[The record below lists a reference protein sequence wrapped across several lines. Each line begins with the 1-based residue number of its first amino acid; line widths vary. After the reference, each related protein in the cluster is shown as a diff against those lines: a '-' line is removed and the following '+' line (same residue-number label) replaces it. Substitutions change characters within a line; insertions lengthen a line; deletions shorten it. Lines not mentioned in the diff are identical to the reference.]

1 MKTTDI
7 ANDVFTTTHDSC
19 NILVDLLLS
28 YGVEH
33 TIISPGSR
41 NAPIIIALNRCDKIQ
56 KHVIIDE
63 RSAAFAALGMAQ
75 VSNKPVAIVC
85 TSGSAVLNYAPAVAE
100 AFYQHIPLIVI
111 SADRPYEWID
121 QNDSQT
127 IIQAGILNNIVK
139 HSYDIPANCN
149 DKTKLWYINRSINEA
164 LQKTTSLPE
173 GPVHINIQFNEPL
186 YDRKPL
192 TDSLAKQIKK
202 ILPLAH
208 LSDYTY
214 FANSINSCKKVLI
227 FASINKPCQE
237 LTNILDSISG
247 GNIAVISEIIGNN
260 NKSKYIFKNI
270 DRLFSEIS
278 EDNYADFAP
287 DLLITF
293 GGAPVSRLTKTFLR
307 KLTNIEHWRIGI
319 DNNIIDTMQNLTHH
333 IDIEPLTFFKAINE
347 FITKKGSYFDQWVT
361 LKAQAQQSHD
371 TYVENAP
378 WSDFKAM
385 YTIMKSLPYEGLNL
399 QVSNGSAIR
408 YADIFGVHECFN
420 GSIFCNRGVSGI
432 DGSTSTALGASII
445 HTTGDTLLITGDMSF
460 CYDLNGLASQYNSKR
475 FKIIVLCNGGGGI
488 FRFINGPSTLPN
500 FEQYFEV
507 HRDIPI
513 EKYANAFGF
522 NYITCDNEVLLQESI
537 TKLLSNNN
545 PTILA
550 IHTNNLISADTLR
563 KYFNRNNHTK

>member
-41 NAPIIIALNRCDKIQ
+41 NAPIIIALNRCDEIQ

-111 SADRPYEWID
+111 SADRPHEWID

-139 HSYDIPANCN
+139 HSYDIPANHN
-149 DKTKLWYINRSINEA
+149 DKTELWYINRSINEA
-164 LQKTTSLPE
+164 LQKATSLPE
-173 GPVHINIQFNEPL
+173 GPVHINMQFNEPL

-227 FASINKPCQE
+227 FASMNKPCQE

-247 GNIAVISEIIGNN
+247 GNIAIISEIIGNN

-278 EDNYADFAP
+278 EDNYANFAP

-293 GGAPVSRLTKTFLR
+293 GGAPVSRLAKTFLR

-319 DNNIIDTMQNLTHH
+319 DYNIIDTMQNLTHH

-361 LKAQAQQSHD
+361 LKVQAQQSHD

-385 YTIMKSLPYEGLNL
+385 YTIMKSIPYEGLNL

-432 DGSTSTALGASII
+432 DGSTSTALGASIV

-522 NYITCDNEVLLQESI
+522 NYITCDNEVILQESI

-550 IHTNNLISADTLR
+550 IHTNNQISADTLR
-563 KYFNRNNHTK
+563 KYFNRNNNTK

>member
-100 AFYQHIPLIVI
+100 AFYQHIPFIVI

-149 DKTKLWYINRSINEA
+149 DKTKLWYINRTINEA
-164 LQKTTSLPE
+164 LQKATSLPE
-173 GPVHINIQFNEPL
+173 GPVHINMQFNEPL

-227 FASINKPCQE
+227 FASMNKPCQE

-293 GGAPVSRLTKTFLR
+293 GGAPVSRLAKTFLR

-319 DNNIIDTMQNLTHH
+319 DYNIIDTMQNLTHH

-361 LKAQAQQSHD
+361 LNAQAQQSHD

-420 GSIFCNRGVSGI
+420 GSISCNRGVSGI
-432 DGSTSTALGASII
+432 DGSTSTALGASIV

-522 NYITCDNEVLLQESI
+522 NYIACDNEVILKESI

-550 IHTNNLISADTLR
+550 IHTNNQISADTLR
-563 KYFNRNNHTK
+563 KYFNRNNNTK

>member
-1 MKTTDI
+1 M
-7 ANDVFTTTHDSC
+7 
-19 NILVDLLLS
+19 
-28 YGVEH
+28 
-33 TIISPGSR
+33 
-41 NAPIIIALNRCDKIQ
+41 
-56 KHVIIDE
+56 
-63 RSAAFAALGMAQ
+63 
-75 VSNKPVAIVC
+75 
-85 TSGSAVLNYAPAVAE
+85 
-100 AFYQHIPLIVI
+100 
-111 SADRPYEWID
+111 
-121 QNDSQT
+121 
-127 IIQAGILNNIVK
+127 
-139 HSYDIPANCN
+139 
-149 DKTKLWYINRSINEA
+149 
-164 LQKTTSLPE
+164 
-173 GPVHINIQFNEPL
+173 QFNEPL

-192 TDSLAKQIKK
+192 TDSLAKPIKN
-202 ILPLAH
+202 IQPLAH

-214 FANSINSCKKVLI
+214 FADSINSYKKVLI
-227 FASINKPCQE
+227 FASMNKLCQE

-278 EDNYADFAP
+278 EDNYANFAP

-293 GGAPVSRLTKTFLR
+293 GGAPVSRLAKTFLR

-347 FITKKGSYFDQWVT
+347 FITKKGSYFDKWVT

-371 TYVENAP
+371 TYVKNVP

-420 GSIFCNRGVSGI
+420 GSISCNRGVSGI
-432 DGSTSTALGASII
+432 DGSTSTALGASIV
-445 HTTGDTLLITGDMSF
+445 HTTRDTLLITGDMSF

-475 FKIIVLCNGGGGI
+475 FKIIILCNGGGGI

-513 EKYANAFGF
+513 EKYAMAFGF
-522 NYITCDNEVLLQESI
+522 DYISAKDEATLKDSLD
-537 TKLLSNNN
+537 KLFSNNKS
-545 PTILA
+545 TILA
-550 IHTNNLISADTLR
+550 VYTNNEKSADILR
-563 KYFNRNNHTK
+563 GYFNRNKK

>member
-100 AFYQHIPLIVI
+100 AFYQHIPHIII

-149 DKTKLWYINRSINEA
+149 DKTKLWYINRTINEA
-164 LQKTTSLPE
+164 LQMATSLPE
-173 GPVHINIQFNEPL
+173 GPVHINMQFNEPL

-208 LSDYTY
+208 LSDYTC

-227 FASINKPCQE
+227 FASMNKPCQE

-278 EDNYADFAP
+278 EDNYANFAP

-293 GGAPVSRLTKTFLR
+293 GGAPVSRLAKTFLR

>member
-100 AFYQHIPLIVI
+100 AFYQHIPFIVI

-149 DKTKLWYINRSINEA
+149 DKTKLWYINRTINEA
-164 LQKTTSLPE
+164 LQKATSLPE

-227 FASINKPCQE
+227 FASMNKPCQE

-278 EDNYADFAP
+278 EDNYANFAP

-293 GGAPVSRLTKTFLR
+293 GGAPVSRLAKTFLR

-522 NYITCDNEVLLQESI
+522 NYIACDNKVILQESI
-537 TKLLSNNN
+537 TKLLSSNY

-550 IHTNNLISADTLR
+550 IHTNNQISADTLR
-563 KYFNRNNHTK
+563 KYFNRNNNTK

>member
-41 NAPIIIALNRCDKIQ
+41 NAPIITALNRCNEIQ

-111 SADRPYEWID
+111 SADRPHEWID

-139 HSYDIPANCN
+139 HSYDIPANHN
-149 DKTKLWYINRSINEA
+149 NKTELWYINRSINEA
-164 LQKTTSLPE
+164 LQKATSLPE
-173 GPVHINIQFNEPL
+173 GPVHLNMQFNEPL

-192 TDSLAKQIKK
+192 TDSLAKPIKN
-202 ILPLAH
+202 IQPLAH

-214 FANSINSCKKVLI
+214 FADSINSCKKVLI
-227 FASINKPCQE
+227 FASMNKLCQE

-278 EDNYADFAP
+278 EDNYANFAP

-293 GGAPVSRLTKTFLR
+293 GGAPVSRLAKTFLR

-319 DNNIIDTMQNLTHH
+319 DNNIIDTMQNLTHR
-333 IDIEPLTFFKAINE
+333 IEIEPLTFFKAINE
-347 FITKKGSYFDQWVT
+347 FITKDGSYFDQWVT
-361 LKAQAQQSHD
+361 LKAQAQQSHN

-460 CYDLNGLASQYNSKR
+460 CYDLNGLASQYNSER
-475 FKIIVLCNGGGGI
+475 FKIIVICNGGGGI

-522 NYITCDNEVLLQESI
+522 NYIACDNEVILQEFI
-537 TKLLSNNN
+537 TKLLSSSY

-550 IHTNNLISADTLR
+550 IHTNNQISADTLR
-563 KYFNRNNHTK
+563 KYFNRNNNTK

>member
-164 LQKTTSLPE
+164 LQKATSLQE
-173 GPVHINIQFNEPL
+173 GPVHLNMQFNEPL

-192 TDSLAKQIKK
+192 TDSLAKQIKTFNLLPIYRTIH
-202 ILPLAH
+202 ILP
-208 LSDYTY
+208 
-214 FANSINSCKKVLI
+214 
-227 FASINKPCQE
+227 
-237 LTNILDSISG
+237 
-247 GNIAVISEIIGNN
+247 IA
-260 NKSKYIFKNI
+260 
-270 DRLFSEIS
+270 L
-278 EDNYADFAP
+278 
-287 DLLITF
+287 
-293 GGAPVSRLTKTFLR
+293 
-307 KLTNIEHWRIGI
+307 
-319 DNNIIDTMQNLTHH
+319 
-333 IDIEPLTFFKAINE
+333 
-347 FITKKGSYFDQWVT
+347 
-361 LKAQAQQSHD
+361 
-371 TYVENAP
+371 
-378 WSDFKAM
+378 
-385 YTIMKSLPYEGLNL
+385 
-399 QVSNGSAIR
+399 
-408 YADIFGVHECFN
+408 
-420 GSIFCNRGVSGI
+420 
-432 DGSTSTALGASII
+432 
-445 HTTGDTLLITGDMSF
+445 
-460 CYDLNGLASQYNSKR
+460 
-475 FKIIVLCNGGGGI
+475 
-488 FRFINGPSTLPN
+488 
-500 FEQYFEV
+500 
-507 HRDIPI
+507 
-513 EKYANAFGF
+513 
-522 NYITCDNEVLLQESI
+522 
-537 TKLLSNNN
+537 
-545 PTILA
+545 ILA
-550 IHTNNLISADTLR
+550 
-563 KYFNRNNHTK
+563 KKC